1 MSRRVKDTVKI
12 EDSVRLTTRC
22 ADGSV
27 VQQVASGPP
36 VKDPVTISGHVTLR
50 TRDKKGR
57 IVQEVEGDNIWTLT
71 GREYIA
77 ELMTLLALNP
87 ARAAVRSDRILY
99 IGLGSGTTT
108 EVAEVSGLNDPV
120 EYRVGEFLAQ
130 VQVPAT
136 FPADVDGSPRTA
148 VRYIRE
154 FASNE
159 ISLGAAIVI
168 TELGLFTD
176 GDPANDYSV
185 PAPTDFTTASTRA
198 PMAYKTVEPVTKDPD
213 YTLEVIW
220 EVRIR

>member
-1 MSRRVKDTVKI
+1 MSRVKDTVKV
-12 EDSVRLTTRC
+12 EDSVRLTARRG
-22 ADGSV
+22 DGSIA
-27 VQQVASGPP
+27 QQVDAGAF
-36 VKDPVTISGHVTLR
+36 KEPVTISGHVTLR
-50 TRDKKGR
+50 TRDKDGN

-71 GREYIA
+71 GREYVA
-77 ELMTLLALNP
+77 EMMTLQALSP
-87 ARAAVRSDRILY
+87 ARVPIRNDRILY
-99 IGLGSGTTT
+99 IGVGKGTQT

-120 EYRVGEFLAQ
+120 EYRVGEFLAR

-136 FPADVDGSPRTA
+136 FPADADGSPRTA

-159 ISLGAAIVI
+159 ISLGGAVVI

-176 GDPANDYSV
+176 GDPANNFAV
-185 PAPTDFTTASTRA
+185 PCPTDFTTASTRA
-198 PMAYKTVEPVTKDPD
+198 PMAYKAVEPVTKDPD

>member
-1 MSRRVKDTVKI
+1 MTRVKDTVKL
-12 EDSVRLTTRC
+12 EDSVCLTTRR
-22 ADGSV
+22 ADGSA
-27 VQQVASGPP
+27 VQQVESGAP
-36 VKDPVTISGHVTLR
+36 VKEPVVLSGHVILR
-50 TRDKKGR
+50 TRDKDGR
-57 IVQEVEGDNIWTLT
+57 VVQEVEGDNIWTLT
-71 GREYIA
+71 GREYVA
-77 ELMTLLALNP
+77 EVMTLALLNP
-87 ARAAVRSDRILY
+87 TRTPVRDDRIRY
-99 IGLGSGTTT
+99 IGLGKGTQT

-136 FPADVDGSPRTA
+136 FPADSDGSPRTA

-159 ISLGAAIVI
+159 VSLGGAVII

-176 GDPANDYSV
+176 GDPANNYAV
-185 PAPTDFTTASTRA
+185 PAPTDFTTASMRA
-198 PMAYKTVEPVTKDPD
+198 PMAYKAVEPVTKDPD